1 MLRMV
6 ITSTLLL
13 LVAGVYVP
21 GLAAKLRRRIRA
33 LLEDRGETQIALAR
47 RVRRR
52 TGRADGGY
60 LGKSQM
66 SRILKYDEHASA
78 VCIAQIEDMAS
89 FLTVPPA
96 DLLRTGEEETMSLSA
111 QEHTLIEYFRML
123 PDEQKYSLIGWLE
136 WTFKPRR
143 EANAARHQLAILQ
156 ASIQRQIADLKK
168 AR

>member
-1 MLRMV
+1 MLSMV
-6 ITSTLLL
+6 FTSTLLL

-47 RVRRR
+47 RV
-52 TGRADGGY
+52 GV
-60 LGKSQM
+60 GKSQM
-66 SRILKYDEHASA
+66 SRILKYDQHAGA
-78 VCIAQIEDMAS
+78 VCIVQVEDMAS
-89 FLTVPPA
+89 FFTMPPA
-96 DLLRTGEEETMSLSA
+96 ELLRTGEEDTMSLSA
-111 QEHTLIEYFRML
+111 QEHTLIEYFRLL
-123 PDEQKYSLIGWLE
+123 PDEQKYSLISWLE

-143 EANAARHQLAILQ
+143 EANATKHQLAILQ

>member
-6 ITSTLLL
+6 IASTLLL

-21 GLAAKLRRRIRA
+21 GLAAKLRRRLRT
-33 LLEDRGETQIALAR
+33 LLEDRGEPQIALAR
-47 RVRRR
+47 SV
-52 TGRADGGY
+52 D

-66 SRILKYDEHASA
+66 SRILKYDEHAGA
-78 VCIAQIEDMAS
+78 VCITQVEGMSS
-89 FLTVPPA
+89 FFTIPPSE
-96 DLLRTGEEETMSLSA
+96 LLRTGEEETMSLTA
-111 QEHTLIEYFRML
+111 QEHTLIEYFRLL
-123 PDEQKYSLIGWLE
+123 PDEQKYSLVSFLE

-143 EANAARHQLAILQ
+143 EANAQRHQLAILQ